1 MRKDWKIDILKNLC
15 DVFDDGN
22 WIESKDQSPFGIRL
36 IQTGNIGFG
45 FFKDKEDKS
54 RYISEETFERLKCTE
69 IFPGDL
75 LVSRLP
81 DPVGKSCIIPDMNIK
96 MITGV
101 DCTIVRPKNYLKS
114 EFLKYYQ
121 MSDSYLN
128 DVRKRVTGTTRS
140 RISRKNLGM
149 IEIPLPPLVEQQ
161 KIVEKLDKAFELI
174 DQAKA
179 NIEQNI
185 INAKELFQ
193 SKLDEVFSQKGDGWE
208 IVNLDSVACNLDSKR
223 IPITK
228 NKRESGE
235 IPYYAASGIVDYVK
249 DYIFDGDYLLVTE
262 DGATLLARTYP
273 IAFSVSGKFWV
284 NNHAHILKFEN
295 SITQKYVEYFLN
307 SIKLDDYISGMAQPK
322 LNQAKLYKIPINIP
336 ISLDKQEEIIVVINF
351 ISDIKNELISKYQQ
365 KL

>member
-1 MRKDWKIDILKNLC
+1 MENVKLVTIEEVCISGSSNISQNKLLENEGDYPIYGASGLIKNVDFYHQDRPYLSIVKDGSGYGRITIMPGKTSVIGTLQYILPKENIMLNYLYYAMLSIDFKKYVSGAAIPH
-15 DVFDDGN
+15 
-22 WIESKDQSPFGIRL
+22 IY
-36 IQTGNIGFG
+36 
-45 FFKDKEDKS
+45 FKDYKKE
-54 RYISEETFERLKCTE
+54 I
-69 IFPGDL
+69 IL
-75 LVSRLP
+75 L
-81 DPVGKSCIIPDMNIK
+81 
-96 MITGV
+96 
-101 DCTIVRPKNYLKS
+101 
-114 EFLKYYQ
+114 
-121 MSDSYLN
+121 
-128 DVRKRVTGTTRS
+128 RS
-140 RISRKNLGM
+140 L
-149 IEIPLPPLVEQQ
+149 EEQQ

-235 IPYYAASGIVDYVK
+235 IPYYGASGIVDYVK
-249 DYIFDGDYLLVTE
+249 DYIFDGDYLLVSE
-262 DGATLLARTYP
+262 DGANLLTRTYP

-351 ISDIKNELISKYQQ
+351 ISDIQNELISKYQQ
-365 KL
+365 KLSKLEELRKSILEKAFKGELTN